1 MQRASVALVEGDG
14 QGQLLMARA
23 LLERMRNDLQL
34 AVISIVALLAVATIL
49 PFGIYRLLNGQWVIA
64 AVDGLIVISIGWA
77 VSRAWRGGSVEA
89 AGLIMAMVTTASC
102 MLVSVLFARHGLL
115 WAYVVF
121 TTNFVLTGRRYAL
134 LANLAL
140 LLVLALHPAVFVQ
153 MQERAVFVATGVL
166 VTSMAFI
173 FAFHTASQRQQLLA
187 LASRDVLTGVRNRL
201 AMQTDLALAV
211 QTHRLGQTPCGIAM
225 LDLDHFKRVN
235 DDFGHE
241 AGDRVLVDFA
251 RIAEAHCRK
260 RDRLYRMGGEEF
272 VMLLPNT
279 PAEGMRAALENLRVA
294 IQRELK
300 APDGTSVT
308 VSAGA
313 ALLRGDSDWPDW
325 LARADAALYR
335 AKGRGRNLVVLD
347 SDPVGDGEPR
357 HHERR
362 HSTT

>member
-1 MQRASVALVEGDG
+1 MPTS
-14 QGQLLMARA
+14 
-23 LLERMRNDLQL
+23 LLERIRNDLQL
-34 AVISIVALLAVATIL
+34 AVISVVALLAVATIL

-64 AVDGLIVISIGWA
+64 AVDGLIVVSIGWA
-77 VSRAWRGGSVEA
+77 MSRAWRGGSLEA

-102 MLVSVLFARHGLL
+102 MLVSILFARHGLL

-140 LLVLALHPAVFVQ
+140 LLVLALHPAVFEQ
-153 MQERAVFVATGVL
+153 AQERVVFIATSVL
-166 VTSMAFI
+166 VSSMAFI
-173 FAFHTASQRQQLLA
+173 FAYHTASQRQQLVA

-201 AMQTDLALAV
+201 AMQTDLTLAV
-211 QTHRLGQTPCGIAM
+211 QTHRHSDTPCGIAM

-241 AGDRVLVDFA
+241 EGDRVLVEFA
-251 RIAEAHCRK
+251 RVAEASCRK
-260 RDRLYRMGGEEF
+260 RDRLYRLGGEEF

-279 PAEGMRAALENLRVA
+279 PADGLRAALEHLRGAVE
-294 IQRELK
+294 RSLK
-300 APDGTSVT
+300 APDGRPVT

-313 ALLRGDSDWPDW
+313 ALLRGENEWADW

-335 AKGRGRNLVVLD
+335 AKGRGRNRVVMD
-347 SDPVGDGEPR
+347 GDPVGDGEADQL
-357 HHERR
+357 ERR
-362 HSTT
+362 RRPT